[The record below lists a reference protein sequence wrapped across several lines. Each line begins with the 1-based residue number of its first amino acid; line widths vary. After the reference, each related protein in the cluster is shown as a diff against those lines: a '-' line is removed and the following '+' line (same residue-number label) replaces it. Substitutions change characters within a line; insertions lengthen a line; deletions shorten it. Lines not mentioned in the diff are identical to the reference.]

1 MVGHEAEGVNLLH
14 EDVGWDH
21 VKVDELEERAEGVGD
36 VAVGGVAVLFA
47 PHQRR
52 LELGELVGPQLLPG
66 EDEPHNVLR
75 QEGER
80 PEIEDLF
87 QMTIQCHETMIH
99 QISRAYLVGS
109 ANCPIFV
116 CRLQAYLV
124 SMLVDEL

>member
-1 MVGHEAEGVNLLH
+1 MVGHEAERVNLLH
-14 EDVGWDH
+14 EDVGRDH

-87 QMTIQCHETMIH
+87 QMTIQCHETMIL
-99 QISRAYLVGS
+99 QI
-109 ANCPIFV
+109 
-116 CRLQAYLV
+116 
-124 SMLVDEL
+124 